1 MPLREATQASAKPLR
16 LVLWGNYGTALG
28 WNISDAQVTELLR
41 NKEHLDSIFLSAE
54 VEASRGTHSSRGSGR
69 GRMNFSVL
77 GQIRALQG
85 EICKEAWQILARDL
99 G

>member
-1 MPLREATQASAKPLR
+1 MPLPEATQASAKPLR

-41 NKEHLDSIFLSAE
+41 NKEHLGSIFLSAE
-54 VEASRGTHSSRGSGR
+54 VEASRGTHFSRGS

-77 GQIRALQG
+77 GQIKALRG
-85 EICKEAWQILARDL
+85 GIRKEAWQILARDF